1 MSKVSP
7 DSPAEAGARGLP
19 GRRVPLAAAAST
31 AFVACLAFFVPAIGV
46 ADPAIESIPGCALV
60 AAPWADGD
68 SFPVRLPDGEEK
80 VFRLYFVDCIESDV
94 ADVTGK
100 RRLREQAR
108 YFGLEDFATAREF
121 GLEATRFVANAL
133 ARPFTVHTAFSK
145 APGRGGKPRHYA
157 FITTASGRD
166 LGEELIDAG
175 LARAFGFGR
184 ETPDGTHRDDW
195 QAQLEDAE
203 LAAALRGRGVWKHC
217 DPGKIVAMR
226 REQREELRAL
236 ESIDD
241 AFTDDAPAEPVD
253 VNSATIEE
261 LVRAGFRESIADEVV
276 KRRPFR
282 NLDQLDAVPGIGPA
296 TINKVRPYLKILPET
311 PPKAAP

>member
-1 MSKVSP
+1 MLRVSP
-7 DSPAEAGARGLP
+7 DSPAERAPRPHGPARSWIPRAVPTLIAVLGLMPPLAIAAETSLESLP
-19 GRRVPLAAAAST
+19 GCT
-31 AFVACLAFFVPAIGV
+31 
-46 ADPAIESIPGCALV
+46 LV

-68 SFPVRLPDGEEK
+68 SFLVRLPDGAEK
-80 VFRLYFVDCIESDV
+80 VMRLYFVDCIETDA

-108 YFGLEDFATAREF
+108 YFGVGDFALTREF
-121 GLEATRFVANAL
+121 GLEASRFTVAAL
-133 ARPFTVHTAFSK
+133 SRPFTVHTTFSK

-157 FITTASGRD
+157 FVTTADGRD
-166 LGEELIDAG
+166 LGEQLVETG

-184 ETPDGTHRDDW
+184 ETPDGIHRDDW

-203 LAAALRGRGVWKHC
+203 LAAALRGRGLWKHC
-217 DPGKIVAMR
+217 DPEKIVAMR

-261 LVRAGFRESIADEVV
+261 LVRAGFRESVADEVV

-282 NLDQLDAVPGIGPA
+282 NLEELDDVPGIGEA
-296 TINKVRPYLKILPET
+296 TINKVRPYLKVVLET
-311 PPKAAP
+311 PPKPAP

>member
-1 MSKVSP
+1 VNRPRTLRSLLIAIAVLRLIPSLTIAP
-7 DSPAEAGARGLP
+7 E
-19 GRRVPLAAAAST
+19 T
-31 AFVACLAFFVPAIGV
+31 ALQA
-46 ADPAIESIPGCALV
+46 IPGCTLV

-68 SFPVRLPDGEEK
+68 SFLVRLPDGAER
-80 VFRLYFVDCIESDV
+80 VMRLYFVDCIETDV

-108 YFGLEDFATAREF
+108 YFGVEDFALTRDF
-121 GLEATRFVANAL
+121 GLEASRFTAAAL
-133 ARPFTVHTAFSK
+133 SRPFTVHTTFSK

-157 FITTASGRD
+157 FITTADGRD
-166 LGEELIDAG
+166 LGELLVETG

-184 ETPDGTHRDDW
+184 ETSDGTHRDDW

-203 LAAALRGRGVWKHC
+203 LAAALRGRGLWKHC

-282 NLDQLDAVPGIGPA
+282 DLGELDAVPGIGPA
-296 TINKVRPYLKILPET
+296 TINKVRPYLKVVLET
-311 PPKAAP
+311 GPKPAP

>member
-1 MSKVSP
+1 MLKVSP

-19 GRRVPLAAAAST
+19 GRRIPLSAAWI
-31 AFVACLAFFVPAIGV
+31 AFVAGLAFFVQAIGA
-46 ADPAIESIPGCALV
+46 ADPAIESIPGCTLV

-68 SFPVRLPDGEEK
+68 SFPVRLPGGEEK
-80 VFRLYFVDCIESDV
+80 VFRLYFVDCIETDV

-108 YFGLEDFATAREF
+108 YFGVEDYAITREF
-121 GLEATRFVANAL
+121 GLEATRFVAKAL
-133 ARPFTVHTAFSK
+133 ARPFTVHTTFSK
-145 APGRGGKPRHYA
+145 APGRGGKPRHYV
-157 FITTASGRD
+157 FITTAAGRD
-166 LGEELIDAG
+166 LGEELVEAG

-203 LAAALRGRGVWKHC
+203 LAAALRGRGLWKHC
-217 DPGKIVAMR
+217 DPEKIVAMR

-261 LVRAGFRESIADEVV
+261 LVRAGFRESVADEVV

-282 NLDQLDAVPGIGPA
+282 NLEELDDVPGIGEA
-296 TINKVRPYLKILPET
+296 TINKVRPYLKVVLET
-311 PPKAAP
+311 PPKPAP

>member
-1 MSKVSP
+1 MSRVSP
-7 DSPAEAGARGLP
+7 GLP
-19 GRRVPLAAAAST
+19 VEQPHAPKSVSLWL
-31 AFVACLAFFVPAIGV
+31 VALLLLLGV
-46 ADPAIESIPGCALV
+46 FTISAQESLQEISGCTYL

-80 VFRLYFVDCIESDV
+80 VFRLYFVDCIETEV

-108 YFGLEDFATAREF
+108 YFGVEDFATTHEF
-121 GLEATRFVANAL
+121 GLEATRLVAETL
-133 ARPFTVHTAFSK
+133 AKPFTIHTTFSK

-157 FITTASGRD
+157 FITTAAGRD
-166 LGEELIDAG
+166 LGEWLVEKG

-203 LAAALRGRGVWKHC
+203 LVAALRGRGVWKHC
-217 DPGKIVAMR
+217 DPEKIVAMR

-236 ESIDD
+236 EAIDD
-241 AFTDDAPAEPVD
+241 ALVTSPPEEPVD
-253 VNSATIEE
+253 LNSASLEE
-261 LVRAGFRESIADEVV
+261 LVRTGLSESLADEVI
-276 KRRPFR
+276 KRRPFESF
-282 NLDQLDAVPGIGPA
+282 DQLDAVPGIGPA
-296 TINKVRPYLKILPET
+296 TLAKVRPFLRI
-311 PPKAAP
+311 APRSNESKEKPAP